1 MTLHEKYKIKKKE
14 RIQTSILHFYPQD
27 SVFCS
32 VIIHRNIKLGTNYL
46 KAIKGS
52 TGILMLAK

>member
-1 MTLHEKYKIKKKE
+1 MKNIKSKKE
-14 RIQTSILHFYPQD
+14 RIQNSILHFYPQD
-27 SVFCS
+27 SVFCG